1 MQKLNVL
8 RNAYMRRFFILNYQ
22 YNFSYCHF
30 LTMHICFVKRPPHSK
45 YCKKEINVYTRKTFF
60 QFAYN
65 FDLCKRRQNCLH
77 DLQTRIAW
85 NSSVW
90 DVFSRLVVRCRHIY
104 FMYSND
110 GKCICLEWYFS
121 IRHDFQSYLTMR
133 VRQDNV
139 NRLIASKSW
148 I

>member
-104 FMYSND
+104 F
-110 GKCICLEWYFS
+110 CIRMTENAHVWKNIFS
-121 IRHDFQSYLTMR
+121 YGMISKPFH
-133 VRQDNV
+133 N
-139 NRLIASKSW
+139 ASSTRYY
-148 I
+148 

>member
-45 YCKKEINVYTRKTFF
+45 YCKKEINVHKKTFF

-85 NSSVW
+85 ISSVW
-90 DVFSRLVVRCRHIY
+90 DVFCRLLIRCRHIY
-104 FMYSND
+104 FYVFHWRKMHMSGMVLFD
-110 GKCICLEWYFS
+110 MAKL
-121 IRHDFQSYLTMR
+121 
-133 VRQDNV
+133 V
-139 NRLIASKSW
+139 NEITQ
-148 I
+148 